1 MNFAVHRVFLRRCG
15 CGTHPLLVFLDHL
28 SGDLVDGNDLSLLA
42 GDRDARLSAVW
53 VRLDLFFRNGLIDD
67 GIRCG

>member
-1 MNFAVHRVFLRRCG
+1 ML
-15 CGTHPLLVFLDHL
+15 CGTHPLLGFLDHL